1 MDLTQQP
8 QLLALVE
15 GPGGCPADVLA
26 VLVVPLDLGSVGLLW
41 KSGVVRCEMCGD
53 YSNVIVA
60 GEEIITVHRP
70 L

>member
-15 GPGGCPADVLA
+15 GPGGGAADVLA

-41 KSGVVRCEMCGD
+41 KIILVTGE
-53 YSNVIVA
+53 VIILMLLLL
-60 GEEIITVHRP
+60 ERK
-70 L
+70 

>member
-15 GPGGCPADVLA
+15 GPGGGTADVLA

-41 KSGVVRCEMCGD
+41 KIIVVTGVV
-53 YSNVIVA
+53 
-60 GEEIITVHRP
+60 IILMLLLLERK
-70 L
+70 

>member
-15 GPGGCPADVLA
+15 GPGGGTADVLA

-41 KSGVVRCEMCGD
+41 KIILVTGA
-53 YSNVIVA
+53 VIILMLLLL
-60 GEEIITVHRP
+60 ERK
-70 L
+70 